1 MFPTGVDRVYIPS
14 RHEKAL
20 DRVKATGNPARLSCQ
35 RYLVHGVRHFVGYR
49 VPLKDARLKS
59 AKIRVKAAD
68 GIDVAAERRERAA
81 VELIVQRFFRVRRAL
96 ARRTRKLQYVINF
109 DCLPKECGQSHQ
121 SMAR

>member
-1 MFPTGVDRVYIPS
+1 
-14 RHEKAL
+14 
-20 DRVKATGNPARLSCQ
+20 
-35 RYLVHGVRHFVGYR
+35 

-68 GIDVAAERRERAA
+68 RIDVAAERRERAA